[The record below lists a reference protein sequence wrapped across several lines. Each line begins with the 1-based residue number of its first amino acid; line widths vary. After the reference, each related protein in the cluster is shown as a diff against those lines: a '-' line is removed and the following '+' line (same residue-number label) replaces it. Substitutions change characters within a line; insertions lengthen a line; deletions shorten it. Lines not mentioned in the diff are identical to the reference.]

1 MIESALSQ
9 LVRALAIAEK
19 DIRIYYLKGPVL
31 IYGILFPVFL
41 FLAFVLGRGMPVDF
55 LISGLLS
62 MTLFFTAT
70 AVSPVILPWEGR
82 ERTLERLI
90 SAPVS
95 IPAILLGDALASFLF
110 GIIVSFVP
118 LAFVS
123 LVGIRIQSP
132 GVLATAILLSAF
144 CFSYLGMLFSTP
156 PTNVPSNVMMITN
169 LVKFPLV
176 FISGIFIPIE
186 QMPFWGRTIS
196 LVSPLTYLTDLTRYS
211 IQGTS
216 YYPIQLDFVAIV
228 SFTVIF
234 VALSMII
241 HIRNMP
247 KRL

>member
-132 GVLATAILLSAF
+132 GVLAAAILLSAF

-228 SFTVIF
+228 FFTVIF